1 MREITYVK
9 AFTEA
14 LMQLMAEDENVL
26 VIGEDVAHYGGVFHA
41 FDGLLKTYGDKR
53 VIDTPISEM
62 GFIGMGVG
70 AAARGLRPVC
80 DLMFFDF
87 IGVAM
92 DQLYNQAAKLK
103 FMFGGDVS
111 VPLTLTTAGGA
122 GLSAG
127 PQHSQSLEAWLAHV
141 PGLKVVLPS
150 SPYDMKGLMVAAV
163 RDDNPV
169 VVVLNKRMLGSR
181 GPVPEEI
188 YEIPLGQANV
198 LRPGRDVTVIALG
211 RMVPESMTAAEE
223 LAKEGN
229 EVEVIDLRTVQPLD
243 SATILASVRRTN
255 RALVVHEAVTFGGIG
270 AEVAAQI
277 QEEAFDYL
285 DAPVLRLGAPFAP
298 VPFSPVLERAYIPD
312 ANRIVAGVQ
321 RLLKRTGA
329 DVAVE
334 VLIPKLGLT
343 MEYGLIEEW
352 LVEPG
357 TPVKPGDPLLR
368 LATDKVDVEVEA
380 KGSGLFHPAVESGAE
395 LPPGA
400 LIGWLLEAGEAP
412 PGAGRARPPSSTAS
426 KQQPRKQ
433 QRPQHRP
440 PRRRT
445 PATTDACSPHPTP
458 AASPASAASTS
469 PSWPAPAPAAASSPP
484 TSWMRSS
491 HRKPPCRPARQP
503 SHRWSAATPPRPA

>member
-1 MREITYVK
+1 VREITYVK
-9 AFTEA
+9 AFTES

-41 FDGLLKTYGDKR
+41 FDGLLKAYGSKR

-141 PGLKVVLPS
+141 PGLKVALPS
-150 SPYDMKGLMVAAV
+150 SPYDVKGLMVAAV

-169 VVVLNKRMLGSR
+169 VVVLNKRMLGSK

-188 YEIPLGQANV
+188 YEIPLGQAAT
-198 LRPGRDVTVIALG
+198 LRNGRDATVIALG
-211 RMVPESMTAAEE
+211 RMVPEAMTAASQ
-223 LAKEGN
+223 LAEAGT

-243 SATILASVRRTN
+243 SATILASIRRTN

-312 ANRIVAGVQ
+312 SNRIVAGVQ
-321 RLLKRTGA
+321 RLLERTG
-329 DVAVE
+329 
-334 VLIPKLGLT
+334 G
-343 MEYGLIEEW
+343 
-352 LVEPG
+352 
-357 TPVKPGDPLLR
+357 
-368 LATDKVDVEVEA
+368 
-380 KGSGLFHPAVESGAE
+380 
-395 LPPGA
+395 
-400 LIGWLLEAGEAP
+400 
-412 PGAGRARPPSSTAS
+412 
-426 KQQPRKQ
+426 
-433 QRPQHRP
+433 
-440 PRRRT
+440 
-445 PATTDACSPHPTP
+445 
-458 AASPASAASTS
+458 
-469 PSWPAPAPAAASSPP
+469 
-484 TSWMRSS
+484 
-491 HRKPPCRPARQP
+491 
-503 SHRWSAATPPRPA
+503 

>member
-1 MREITYVK
+1 
-9 AFTEA
+9 
-14 LMQLMAEDENVL
+14 
-26 VIGEDVAHYGGVFHA
+26 VFHA
-41 FDGLLKTYGDKR
+41 FDGLWKTYGEKR

-141 PGLKVVLPS
+141 PGLKVALPS
-150 SPYDMKGLMVAAV
+150 SPYDVKGLMVAAV
-163 RDDNPV
+163 RDDNPT
-169 VVVLNKRMLGSR
+169 VVVLNKRMLGSK

-198 LRPGRDVTVIALG
+198 LRSGRDATVIAVG
-211 RMVPESMTAAEE
+211 RMVPEAMTAAGE
-223 LAKEGN
+223 LAQEGA
-229 EVEVIDLRTVQPLD
+229 EVEVIDVRTVQPLD
-243 SATILASVRRTN
+243 SAAILESIRRTN

-270 AEVAAQI
+270 AEIAAQI

-312 ANRIVAGVQ
+312 SNRIVAGVR
-321 RLLKRTGA
+321 RLLERTG
-329 DVAVE
+329 
-334 VLIPKLGLT
+334 G
-343 MEYGLIEEW
+343 
-352 LVEPG
+352 
-357 TPVKPGDPLLR
+357 
-368 LATDKVDVEVEA
+368 
-380 KGSGLFHPAVESGAE
+380 
-395 LPPGA
+395 
-400 LIGWLLEAGEAP
+400 
-412 PGAGRARPPSSTAS
+412 
-426 KQQPRKQ
+426 
-433 QRPQHRP
+433 
-440 PRRRT
+440 
-445 PATTDACSPHPTP
+445 
-458 AASPASAASTS
+458 
-469 PSWPAPAPAAASSPP
+469 
-484 TSWMRSS
+484 
-491 HRKPPCRPARQP
+491 
-503 SHRWSAATPPRPA
+503 

>member
-14 LMQLMAEDENVL
+14 LMQLMAEDENVV

-41 FDGLLKTYGDKR
+41 FDGLLKTYGEKR

-150 SPYDMKGLMVAAV
+150 SPYDVKGLMVASV

-169 VVVLNKRMLGSR
+169 VVVLNKRMLGTK

-188 YEIPLGQANV
+188 YEIPLGQAATV
-198 LRPGRDVTVIALG
+198 RPGRDATVIAVG
-211 RMVPESMTAAEE
+211 RMVPEAMSAADE
-223 LAKEGN
+223 LAKDGT

-243 SATILASVRRTN
+243 SATILESIRRTN

-270 AEVAAQI
+270 AEIAAQI

-312 ANRIVAGVQ
+312 AARIAAGVG
-321 RLLKRTGA
+321 RLLERTG
-329 DVAVE
+329 
-334 VLIPKLGLT
+334 
-343 MEYGLIEEW
+343 
-352 LVEPG
+352 
-357 TPVKPGDPLLR
+357 
-368 LATDKVDVEVEA
+368 
-380 KGSGLFHPAVESGAE
+380 S
-395 LPPGA
+395 
-400 LIGWLLEAGEAP
+400 
-412 PGAGRARPPSSTAS
+412 
-426 KQQPRKQ
+426 
-433 QRPQHRP
+433 
-440 PRRRT
+440 
-445 PATTDACSPHPTP
+445 
-458 AASPASAASTS
+458 
-469 PSWPAPAPAAASSPP
+469 
-484 TSWMRSS
+484 
-491 HRKPPCRPARQP
+491 
-503 SHRWSAATPPRPA
+503 

>member
-1 MREITYVK
+1 VREITYVK

-41 FDGLLKTYGDKR
+41 FDGLLKTYGEKR

-141 PGLKVVLPS
+141 PGLKVALPS
-150 SPYDMKGLMVAAV
+150 SPYDVKGLMVACV
-163 RDDNPV
+163 RDNNPTV
-169 VVVLNKRMLGSR
+169 MVLNKRMLGSK

-198 LRPGRDVTVIALG
+198 LRPGRDATVIAVG
-211 RMVPESMTAAEE
+211 RMAVEAMSAAEE
-223 LAKEGN
+223 LAKDGT
-229 EVEVIDLRTVQPLD
+229 EVEVIDVRTVQPLD
-243 SATILASVRRTN
+243 SATILESIRRTN

-270 AEVAAQI
+270 AEIAAQI

-312 ANRIVAGVQ
+312 AGRIATGVQ
-321 RLLKRTGA
+321 RLLERTG
-329 DVAVE
+329 
-334 VLIPKLGLT
+334 
-343 MEYGLIEEW
+343 
-352 LVEPG
+352 
-357 TPVKPGDPLLR
+357 
-368 LATDKVDVEVEA
+368 
-380 KGSGLFHPAVESGAE
+380 S
-395 LPPGA
+395 
-400 LIGWLLEAGEAP
+400 
-412 PGAGRARPPSSTAS
+412 
-426 KQQPRKQ
+426 
-433 QRPQHRP
+433 
-440 PRRRT
+440 
-445 PATTDACSPHPTP
+445 
-458 AASPASAASTS
+458 
-469 PSWPAPAPAAASSPP
+469 
-484 TSWMRSS
+484 
-491 HRKPPCRPARQP
+491 
-503 SHRWSAATPPRPA
+503 

>member
-41 FDGLLKTYGDKR
+41 FDGLLKTYGEKR

-150 SPYDMKGLMVAAV
+150 SPYDVKGLMVAAV

-223 LAKEGN
+223 LAKEGK

-312 ANRIVAGVQ
+312 SNRIVAGVQ
-321 RLLKRTGA
+321 RLLERTG
-329 DVAVE
+329 
-334 VLIPKLGLT
+334 G
-343 MEYGLIEEW
+343 
-352 LVEPG
+352 
-357 TPVKPGDPLLR
+357 
-368 LATDKVDVEVEA
+368 
-380 KGSGLFHPAVESGAE
+380 
-395 LPPGA
+395 
-400 LIGWLLEAGEAP
+400 
-412 PGAGRARPPSSTAS
+412 
-426 KQQPRKQ
+426 
-433 QRPQHRP
+433 
-440 PRRRT
+440 
-445 PATTDACSPHPTP
+445 
-458 AASPASAASTS
+458 
-469 PSWPAPAPAAASSPP
+469 
-484 TSWMRSS
+484 
-491 HRKPPCRPARQP
+491 
-503 SHRWSAATPPRPA
+503 